1 MGDGGKVRNEGQ
13 KTLKLMDVGKN
24 SEISSIFQIAE
35 VTRPLMSVG
44 KICDEGLTVEFDKG
58 SAKVLDKS
66 KREVCR
72 FERQNGGLYVAKM
85 RLKSP
90 GFIRQ

>member
-1 MGDGGKVRNEGQ
+1 M
-13 KTLKLMDVGKN
+13 
-24 SEISSIFQIAE
+24 FQIAE

-44 KICDEGLTVEFDKG
+44 KICDEGLSVEFDKTK
-58 SAKVLDKS
+58 ARVLDKN

-72 FERQNGGLYVAKM
+72 FERQNGCLYVAKM